1 MIAKIIGTFHVMCNE
16 SIQYIIEQE
25 VLKMK
30 DLLQRQD
37 TTIVFETMDVNGV
50 PLMDGVVFDVMTR
63 INNNIVTL
71 DDSNKDEL
79 REFCNYI
86 ANAEYEI
93 VKPFF
98 SRIGITNGTD
108 YFQTQMGKLINN
120 KGMINHALRNFLN
133 QGSYNKAESD
143 TFVSN
148 IMYSLTENY
157 QEEIQAC
164 GMTQE
169 EYNMIEAK
177 IKAEAW
183 KLEELGKEFHNTITR
198 REGNWN
204 LPDSEVVIIVA
215 GFSHKEELERIYSE
229 RGYDII

>member
-30 DLLQRQD
+30 SLLERPD
-37 TTIVFETMDVNGV
+37 TTIVFETMDVNGI
-50 PLMDGVVFDVMTR
+50 PLMDGVVFDAMTKL
-63 INNNIVTL
+63 NNNVLAL

-79 REFCNYI
+79 RAFCNYI
-86 ANAEYEI
+86 ADAEYEI

-98 SRIGITNGTD
+98 SRIGITNGRD

-133 QGSYNKAESD
+133 QRSYSKVESD
-143 TFVSN
+143 AFIAN
-148 IMYSLTENY
+148 IMYSLSENY
-157 QEEIQAC
+157 QEEIIAC

-169 EYNMIEAK
+169 EYNTIEAE
-177 IKAEAW
+177 IKADAW